1 MAWLLVFLDEE
12 RMKFRILLFV
22 VLFAG
27 MVKDVSAQQ
36 ISGSWTGTLEVGGSK
51 LNIVFN
57 FLKDTTGCDVC
68 TMDSPDQSV
77 KGIRTSLS
85 YFSEDS
91 LSLSVPVVGITYS
104 GRLRN
109 GVIQGVFEQ
118 NGMKFPL
125 NLTMGHPVYKRP
137 QTPQPPFPYVMEDVT
152 FENITAHV
160 TLAGT
165 LTYPVGYQAGDRVP
179 VALMVTGS
187 GPQNRDS
194 ELYEHKTFLVIADF
208 LARHGIATLRYDDR
222 AVGKSTGHHQA
233 ANSREVADDAQAGI
247 NILRLMGSFSK
258 VGIVG
263 HSEGANVAFMLG
275 AQHLIDFAVCMA
287 PIGLKGIDGLYEQG
301 RKIAE
306 ASGQTYPM
314 TKEQLRDY
322 LLKQQN
328 SWFIY
333 FLDYDPAE
341 DVRRTT
347 CPVFLLNGDRDMQ
360 VIASS
365 SVPAII
371 QNLPKNEK
379 SSVKIY
385 PGLNHLFQPCTTGL
399 PTEYS
404 TIEQTISP
412 EVLQDM
418 TNWILAL

>member
-57 FLKDTTGCDVC
+57 FLKNTTGCDAC

-165 LTYPVGYQAGDRVP
+165 LTYPVGYQAG
-179 VALMVTGS
+179 G
-187 GPQNRDS
+187 
-194 ELYEHKTFLVIADF
+194 
-208 LARHGIATLRYDDR
+208 
-222 AVGKSTGHHQA
+222 
-233 ANSREVADDAQAGI
+233 
-247 NILRLMGSFSK
+247 
-258 VGIVG
+258 
-263 HSEGANVAFMLG
+263 
-275 AQHLIDFAVCMA
+275 
-287 PIGLKGIDGLYEQG
+287 
-301 RKIAE
+301 
-306 ASGQTYPM
+306 
-314 TKEQLRDY
+314 
-322 LLKQQN
+322 
-328 SWFIY
+328 
-333 FLDYDPAE
+333 
-341 DVRRTT
+341 
-347 CPVFLLNGDRDMQ
+347 
-360 VIASS
+360 
-365 SVPAII
+365 
-371 QNLPKNEK
+371 
-379 SSVKIY
+379 
-385 PGLNHLFQPCTTGL
+385 
-399 PTEYS
+399 
-404 TIEQTISP
+404 
-412 EVLQDM
+412 
-418 TNWILAL
+418 